1 MTNAYLV
8 IGAAGGIGAEL
19 SRLLVK
25 RGDRVLLCGRTPEP
39 LAALATELDQPTRI
53 VDAKDWQST
62 AEAVE
67 KAVALFGKLDGAVN
81 LAGSLLLKPAHLT
94 TLEDWME
101 TIHQN
106 LTTAM
111 GLVKAAAPAM
121 RKTGGGSI
129 VLMSSGAAAIGL
141 PSHEAIA
148 AAKAGVEGLVRSAA
162 ATYAAANVRINAVA
176 PGLTQTPLTRRVWE
190 NEKGAEASRAMHPL
204 GRLGNAGDIASAIA
218 WLLNPDQTWI
228 TAQTIAVDGGLSTLK
243 IGR

>member
-1 MTNAYLV
+1 MNAYLI
-8 IGAAGGIGAEL
+8 IGAAGGIGADL
-19 SRLLVK
+19 SRRLVQE
-25 RGDRVLLCGRTPEP
+25 GNQVLLCGRSADP
-39 LAALATELDQPTRI
+39 LTALACELGQPTEV
-53 VDAKDWQST
+53 VDAKDWNST
-62 AEAVE
+62 ANAVQKAVE
-67 KAVALFGKLDGAVN
+67 TFGKLDGAVN

-94 TLEDWME
+94 TMEDWMD

-148 AAKAGVEGLVRSAA
+148 AAKAGVEGLMRSAA
-162 ATYAAANVRINAVA
+162 ATYAAANVRINTVA

-190 NEKGAEASRAMHPL
+190 NEKGAEASRSMHPL
-204 GRLGNAGDIASAIA
+204 GRLGNSGDIASAIA
-218 WLLNPDQTWI
+218 WLLNPAQTWI

-243 IGR
+243 TGR